1 MQHRTQY
8 FGFLFKI
15 LSQVSTLNILSLK
28 QCSTKFSNSMD
39 LAKNLKVIADSSL
52 FLCER
57 EHQYISSI
65 NVSGQATCCCLL
77 CFQMSACDILS
88 IFFFFFFW
96 KHLLSEPK
104 NHHWGRDLSVYEHT
118 WKAIFLHIKKLI
130 FYVHCRERN
139 RTLWS
144 YVLDFEEHNQSDFT
158 LRNEQWQMLGC
169 VIWKKVVP
177 CCTLHVHQIT
187 RFAK

>member
-1 MQHRTQY
+1 
-8 FGFLFKI
+8 
-15 LSQVSTLNILSLK
+15 
-28 QCSTKFSNSMD
+28 MD
-39 LAKNLKVIADSSL
+39 LAKNLKVIAASAL

-65 NVSGQATCCCLL
+65 NVSGQAICCCLL

-88 IFFFFFFW
+88 IFLFFIF
-96 KHLLSEPK
+96 SESIYFQRKK
-104 NHHWGRDLSVYEHT
+104 NHHWGRDLSVHEHT
-118 WKAIFLHIKKLI
+118 WKAIFLHIKKPIL
-130 FYVHCRERN
+130 YVHCREQN

-158 LRNEQWQMLGC
+158 LRNQQWQMLGW

-177 CCTLHVHQIT
+177 CYTLHVQQIT
-187 RFAK
+187 IFAKY